1 MSNISSLEQLVN
13 DTMAEVTPLNTNFET
28 LRVSVNDNDSRITK
42 LKTETGY
49 NFTQVNTTI
58 TKTKEELNESINN
71 LTENKANKDL
81 SNVNA
86 SNLTNF
92 IKFDYDNPTT
102 VIVNTTYKAEKL
114 TALYGTAFTNA
125 NGQYDRIYC
134 GTDKNN
140 MQVLN
145 YSHQASGDGR
155 AGSLWTPHYVIIPKG
170 YYFKVTGNWT
180 SIQYAEN
187 KES

>member
-28 LRVSVNDNDSRITK
+28 LRVAVNDNDSRITK

-49 NFTQVNTTI
+49 NFTQVNSTI
-58 TKTKEELNESINN
+58 NKTKEELIGSIDTLNES
-71 LTENKANKDL
+71 KANKDL

-92 IKFDYDNPTT
+92 IQFDYDNAKNI
-102 VIVNTTYKAEKL
+102 IVNTTYQAEKL
-114 TALYGTAFTNA
+114 GVLYGTAFTNA